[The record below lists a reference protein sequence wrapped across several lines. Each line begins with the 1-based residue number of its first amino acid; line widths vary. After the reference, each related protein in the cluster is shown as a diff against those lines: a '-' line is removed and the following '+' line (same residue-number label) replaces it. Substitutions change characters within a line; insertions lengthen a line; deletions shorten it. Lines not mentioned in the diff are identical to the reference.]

1 MLGIF
6 FFVIWDN
13 CKEIVYTTRR
23 VQNPLPGYA
32 FDGPQ
37 KWTS

>member
-6 FFVIWDN
+6 FFVIWI
-13 CKEIVYTTRR
+13 IVRKLYTTRR

-32 FDGPQ
+32 FDGHQ
-37 KWTS
+37 K